1 MATVYLGI
9 GSNMGDRQRHIRDA
23 LNSLRQKKIKISRI
37 SSVIETEP
45 VGGPP
50 QARFLNAALKVETEL
65 SPDALLFCLKSIEKE
80 FGREP
85 TVKNGPRPI
94 DIDILLYDNI
104 CIQTPML
111 TIPHPRM
118 KKRDFVMR
126 PLEEIIDEDHFQY
139 LCLA

>member
-65 SPDALLFCLKSIEKE
+65 SPDALLFS
-80 FGREP
+80 
-85 TVKNGPRPI
+85 
-94 DIDILLYDNI
+94 
-104 CIQTPML
+104 
-111 TIPHPRM
+111 
-118 KKRDFVMR
+118 
-126 PLEEIIDEDHFQY
+126 
-139 LCLA
+139 